1 MVICYYRNR
10 IVGNY
15 FNNIKFYKLKQE
27 QMKIF
32 LSLMVVYCMGMALYY
47 FVSEETHQLIFW
59 SMLTLFNYQS
69 LIKIIQNKDE

>member
-1 MVICYYRNR
+1 MIT
-10 IVGNY
+10 
-15 FNNIKFYKLKQE
+15 LKALFFKTKQ

-47 FVSEETHQLIFW
+47 FISQPEQTHQLIFW

-69 LIKIIQNKDE
+69 LININQNKDE